1 MDFSKVFD
9 KMQFERHFLIRFS
22 ILVQCTNGQ
31 RWWRRRRNGGSS
43 SSIIIELQAM
53 MTMGLTHIALHCR
66 DQLGQSKQSRAS
78 QQGQMFCSPCQIWS
92 QDTPFISFVTLV
104 SKNFAAY
111 LRFLKWKPF
120 LAFHFPVTMGFEML
134 KPHNRDA
141 RVTINLDIAWLRLI
155 QLLLVP
161 PPGRAGCLWSRPAKN
176 FLRIFHGLD
185 CEEIR
190 ITLNWAS
197 LLRIEQKTSLCCAI
211 VCDIAHILL
220 FKGDLASN
228 KQDQG
233 GRLGQGSEWPVWSLP
248 LLNWIH

>member
-1 MDFSKVFD
+1 MKTVSRFPFSS
-9 KMQFERHFLIRFS
+9 H
-22 ILVQCTNGQ
+22 NG
-31 RWWRRRRNGGSS
+31 
-43 SSIIIELQAM
+43 
-53 MTMGLTHIALHCR
+53 
-66 DQLGQSKQSRAS
+66 
-78 QQGQMFCSPCQIWS
+78 
-92 QDTPFISFVTLV
+92 
-104 SKNFAAY
+104 
-111 LRFLKWKPF
+111 
-120 LAFHFPVTMGFEML
+120 L
-134 KPHNRDA
+134 KPHNYDA

-155 QLLLVP
+155 QLLLMPPLP
-161 PPGRAGCLWSRPAKN
+161 PPGRIAAAAGVGCLKLGPAKN

-233 GRLGQGSEWPVWSLP
+233 GRLYQDSKRSNPYPYLIEFIRSVFYIGTIILKADERSKNQEGGCK
-248 LLNWIH
+248 